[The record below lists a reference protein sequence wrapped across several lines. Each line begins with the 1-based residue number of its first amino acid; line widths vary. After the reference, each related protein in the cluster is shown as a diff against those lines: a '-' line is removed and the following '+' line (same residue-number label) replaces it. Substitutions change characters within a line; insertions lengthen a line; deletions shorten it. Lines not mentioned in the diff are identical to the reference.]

1 VAALIS
7 CKRGGRTSAASCAP
21 ALHSLIMLLCCSH
34 PQRLLP
40 SSVSEGEMA
49 ALVRLVAESDRRVAQ
64 AADKIHVSRHRN
76 NLTSRAWPLQPLL
89 KRRLISL
96 T

>member
-1 VAALIS
+1 
-7 CKRGGRTSAASCAP
+7 
-21 ALHSLIMLLCCSH
+21 
-34 PQRLLP
+34 
-40 SSVSEGEMA
+40 MA